1 MLGHGCSKPGKVEVD
16 GKWYCAIHDPEAV
29 KRRDVAMR
37 AKWELERKASEEKW
51 ERIRYNQKAGDAC
64 RTLGIIDPA
73 ELLTHWTRKEGM
85 D

>member
-1 MLGHGCSKPGKVEVD
+1 
-16 GKWYCAIHDPEAV
+16 
-29 KRRDVAMR
+29 MR